1 MELPANV
8 RRGLLAHS
16 EGLSWIEAA
25 KVANLTP
32 NAMRQWRKHPDAA
45 GYLQQCSQHNIEDAN
60 SYIADHAPALAAR
73 LVELGLD
80 RTTRPYAAIQ
90 AIAESFKIMSNNIAD
105 RENREELR
113 TIKAALDRLEGV
125 NTLDIFAESES

>member
-1 MELPANV
+1 MGTNSKSSTPHSLTC
-8 RRGLLAHS
+8 LISLAKS
-16 EGLSWIEAA
+16 SIDPQ
-25 KVANLTP
+25 K
-32 NAMRQWRKHPDAA
+32 
-45 GYLQQCSQHNIEDAN
+45 
-60 SYIADHAPALAAR
+60 PALAAR

-125 NTLDIFAESES
+125 GTVDIFAESEE